1 MNEIISENLLGKLH
15 DVKSSA
21 EFIDGF
27 IRVSWKNI
35 PDYTRMLETGDEEY
49 LIFDKDDMAA
59 WAENYEFGQI
69 NDINII

>member
-27 IRVSWKNI
+27 IRVSRQKI

-49 LIFDKDDMAA
+49 LIVDEDAAAA
-59 WAENYEFGQI
+59 WAEIYKFGQI